1 MLPTCDKVP
10 DGENENE
17 DPAKHRT
24 RERKE
29 EAGEYDGDVQ
39 DGELVADERSI
50 EEHTIHAGHRWR
62 KRARCEWNELDSC
75 SESELDSRISGRFF
89 VVVINLI
96 ISKEFNFTHKG
107 SKARKRA

>member
-1 MLPTCDKVP
+1 MSPTCDKVP

-24 RERKE
+24 GERKE

-39 DGELVADERSI
+39 DGELVTDERPI

-62 KRARCEWNELDSC
+62 KRARCEWEELDSC
-75 SESELDSRISGRFF
+75 SESELDFQKVFLVI
-89 VVVINLI
+89 INLI

-107 SKARKRA
+107 SKARKRE